1 MSKKWLAVA
10 LKFLVLGFLFW
21 FLSRG
26 IDFADAGRRMS
37 EIDPLML
44 AGAAVVM
51 LVQICVGGQ
60 RWRVVLSAIGAE
72 LGYFKATQL
81 FYIGVFFSQ
90 ALPSSVGGDAVRMF
104 KVYKLGMDLRNA
116 INGVLLER
124 AVTVVAL
131 VVLIDVTH
139 QWFLPRVDAATA
151 AAMLS
156 TVVLVTAGCAG
167 GLAFLMFLD
176 RLPEGLRRWRVV
188 RGFGNLGI
196 DARKVFLVPGH
207 LLWVMFWGV
216 LTHINMALIVLILAL
231 GLGLNVTLLDC
242 LTLVP
247 PVMLIMTIPISIGG
261 WGVRETAM
269 VTLFGLIG
277 VPGEGALALSVIFGL
292 IGITVAIPGGL
303 VWLMSRDKGET
314 LDYHVPEGKKAEET

>member
-1 MSKKWLAVA
+1 MSKKMLALA

-26 IDFADAGRRMS
+26 IDFAEAGRRLAA
-37 EIDPLML
+37 IDPLML
-44 AGAAVVM
+44 AGAAGVM

-60 RWRVVLSAIGAE
+60 RWRLVLSAIGAE
-72 LGYFKATQL
+72 ISIFKAIQL

-104 KVYKLGMDLRNA
+104 KVYKLGMELRNA

-131 VVLIDVTH
+131 VALIDVTL
-139 QWFLPRVDAATA
+139 QWFLPRVDEATA
-151 AAMLS
+151 ALMLPA
-156 TVVLVTAGCAG
+156 VVLVTVGCIV

-176 RLPEGLRRWRVV
+176 RLPSSLRRWRLV
-188 RGFGNLGI
+188 RGLGNLGI

-207 LLWVMFWGV
+207 LATVLFWGI
-216 LTHINMALIVLILAL
+216 LTHINMAFIVLILAL
-231 GLGLNVTLLDC
+231 GLELNVTLLDC

-247 PVMLIMTIPISIGG
+247 PVMLIMTVPISIGG

-269 VTLFGLIG
+269 VTFFGLIG
-277 VPGEGALALSVIFGL
+277 VSGEGALALSVVFGL
-292 IGITVAIPGGL
+292 IGIAVAIPGGI

-314 LDYHVPEGKKAEET
+314 MDYQAPDAALNEK